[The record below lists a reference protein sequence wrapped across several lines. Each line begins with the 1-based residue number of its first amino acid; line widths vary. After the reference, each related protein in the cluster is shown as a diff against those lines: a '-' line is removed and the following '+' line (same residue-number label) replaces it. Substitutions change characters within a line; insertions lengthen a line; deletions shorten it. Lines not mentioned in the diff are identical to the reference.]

1 MIRKIREQL
10 RRFRRDE
17 DGQLAIEFVILVP
30 LIFTIFLSSIELGIY
45 SMRQMWME
53 RGLEIAVRSV
63 RLSTGDAPQHD
74 ELKEMICEQA
84 PFLPD
89 CVNRLKLEMT
99 PISPLAFEGL
109 PDTADCV
116 DTLEE
121 VKPPRTFVQGGN
133 HDLMLIRAC
142 LVFDPVIPTTGLG
155 FEFDQQVGLPRMV
168 AMSAFVQEPSQ

>member
-1 MIRKIREQL
+1 MNRCAKKHLGRFARE
-10 RRFRRDE
+10 E
-17 DGQLAIEFVILVP
+17 DGQMAIEFVILVP

-63 RLSTGDAPQHD
+63 RLSTGNAPQHD
-74 ELKEMICEQA
+74 ELKQMVCDQA

-99 PISPLAFEGL
+99 PITPTGFVGL
-109 PDTADCV
+109 PPTADCV
-116 DTLEE
+116 DTSEE
-121 VKPPRTFVQGGN
+121 VNPPRTFVQGGN

-155 FEFDQQVGLPRMV
+155 FEFDQQEGLPRMT
-168 AMSAFVQEPSQ
+168 AMSAFVQEPNQ

>member
-1 MIRKIREQL
+1 MIRRVFKHL
-10 RRFRRDE
+10 VRFRRDE

-53 RGLEIAVRSV
+53 RGLEIAVRTV
-63 RLSTGDAPQHD
+63 RLSTGNAPQHD
-74 ELKEMICEQA
+74 DLKQLVCDQA

-99 PISPLAFEGL
+99 PVSPLAFAGL
-109 PDTADCV
+109 PQSADCV
-116 DTLEE
+116 DTQQQ
-121 VKPPRTFVQGGN
+121 VNPPRTFVQGGN

-155 FEFDQQVGLPRMV
+155 FEFDQQEGLPRMV
-168 AMSAFVQEPSQ
+168 AMSAFVQEPNQ

>member
-1 MIRKIREQL
+1 MRARTAKQL
-10 RRFRRDE
+10 RRFRDEE
-17 DGQLAIEFVILVP
+17 DGQIAIEFVIFVP
-30 LIFTIFLSSIELGIY
+30 LIFSIFLSSVELGIY

-63 RLSTGDAPQHD
+63 RLSTGSAPQHD
-74 ELKEMICEQA
+74 QLKQMVCDQA

-99 PISPLAFEGL
+99 PISPTAFAGL
-109 PDTADCV
+109 PSTVDCV
-116 DTLEE
+116 DTSQQ
-121 VKPPRTFVQGGN
+121 VNPPRTFVQGGN

-155 FEFDQQVGLPRMV
+155 FEFDQQEGLPRMV
-168 AMSAFVQEPSQ
+168 AMSAFVQEPNQ